1 MPALPENAMNDTP
14 RSRIFEMMAEMAH
27 EQVVFSNDA
36 ASGYR
41 GLIAIHSTR
50 LGPAV
55 GGTRFWNYANEE
67 EALTDALRLS
77 RGMTYKCAVAGVP
90 LGGGKSIIIGDNKTR
105 DREKL
110 FRAHGRFVDRLGGRY
125 ITAEDVGTS
134 PADMEFI
141 ALETSYVGGLVG
153 KGGDPSPW
161 TGLGVFRA
169 IQAAAQ
175 HRWHSDDLEDRR
187 VAIQGF
193 GNVGQNLAREL
204 HAAGARLIV
213 SDVDVEKVKLAI
225 GEFNA
230 EIVSPDEVH
239 SVEAD
244 VFAPCA
250 LGGVINDRTIPEL
263 KAGIVCGGANNQLL
277 EARHGGELE
286 ARGILYAPDYVANGG
301 GVLSGGADLFGWPPE
316 KVRARVLAI
325 YDTLLSIFEMAKTLG
340 ISTDRAADQLAERRL
355 REGVS
360 ADRVAEANGG

>member
-1 MPALPENAMNDTP
+1 MNDNP
-14 RSRIFEMMAEMAH
+14 GSHIFEMMAEMGH
-27 EQVVFSNDA
+27 EQLVFSNDA

-50 LGPAV
+50 LGTAV

-67 EALTDALRLS
+67 EAIIDALRLS
-77 RGMTYKCAVAGVP
+77 RAMTYKCAVAGMP
-90 LGGGKSIIIGDNKTR
+90 LGGGKAIIIGDNKTH
-105 DREKL
+105 DRERL
-110 FRAHGRFVDRLGGRY
+110 FRAHGRFVERLGGRY

-134 PADMEFI
+134 PADMEFV

-175 HRWHSDDLEDRR
+175 HKWHSDDLRDIR

-193 GNVGQNLAREL
+193 GNVGHSLAREL

-213 SDVDVEKVKLAI
+213 SDVDTEKVKLAVDQ
-225 GEFNA
+225 FNA

-239 SVEAD
+239 SVDAD

-250 LGGVINDRTIPEL
+250 LGGVINDRTISEL
-263 KAGIVCGGANNQLL
+263 KAEIVCGGANNQLL

-301 GVLSGGADLFGWPPE
+301 GVLSGGASVFGWPPE

-325 YDTLLSIFEMAKTLG
+325 YDTMLSIFEKAKAQG
-340 ISTDRAADQLAERRL
+340 ISTDKAADHLAERRL
-355 REGVS
+355 REGIES
-360 ADRVAEANGG
+360 N

>member
-1 MPALPENAMNDTP
+1 MVHAEKGFQVAMNEKP
-14 RSRIFEMMAEMAH
+14 AKSILEKMAEMGH
-27 EQVVFSNDA
+27 EQLIFSSDP

-55 GGTRFWNYANEE
+55 GGTRFWNYASEE
-67 EALTDALRLS
+67 EAIVDALRLS

-90 LGGGKSIIIGDNKTR
+90 LGGGKAIIIGDNKTG

-125 ITAEDVGTS
+125 ITAEDVGTG

-161 TGLGVFRA
+161 TALGVFRA

-175 HRWHSDDLEDRR
+175 YKWGDGDLRGKR

-193 GNVGQNLAREL
+193 GNVGHNLAKEL
-204 HAAGARLIV
+204 HSAGARLIV
-213 SDVDVEKVKLAI
+213 SDVDAEKVKHAVQ
-225 GEFNA
+225 EFNA
-230 EIVSPDEVH
+230 ESVAADEIH

-244 VFAPCA
+244 VFSPCA
-250 LGGVINDRTIPEL
+250 LGGVINDWTIPQL
-263 KAGIVCGGANNQLL
+263 KAEIVCGGANNQLL

-286 ARGILYAPDYVANGG
+286 ARGILYTPDYVANGG

-316 KVRARVLAI
+316 KVRARVLGI
-325 YDTLLSIFEMAKTLG
+325 YDTLLSIFQIAKTEG
-340 ISTDRAADQLAERRL
+340 ISTDKAADHLAERRI
-355 REGVS
+355 REGVER
-360 ADRVAEANGG
+360 D